1 MNRKIKRTIIYTVA
15 SIYII
20 IWLLPIFYLFIVAV
34 KPANEFYMNGMF
46 AWPENPTLGNFV
58 IAWNT
63 IKSYF
68 WNSLFLVAVSLPF
81 IILLSTMAAYSL
93 SRFSFKASVF
103 IIGYLMLG
111 MLLPQHI
118 TLLPNYMT
126 LKAADL
132 LNTRLGMVLVYISLN
147 ISFTFFLTR
156 GHFLGISREIEE
168 AAKIDGCP
176 SYMIF
181 FRIILPLSAPIII
194 VSIVMN
200 FMNVWNDL
208 VLAITYATDD
218 AKLPV
223 NAGLLRFV
231 EQYAQNYERMTAGI
245 LIAILPLSIIFIAL
259 QKYFVAG
266 MSEGALKG

>member
-1 MNRKIKRTIIYTVA
+1 MNHKIKRTIIYIVA

-168 AAKIDGCP
+168 AAKIEGCP
-176 SYMIF
+176 S
-181 FRIILPLSAPIII
+181 
-194 VSIVMN
+194 
-200 FMNVWNDL
+200 
-208 VLAITYATDD
+208 
-218 AKLPV
+218 
-223 NAGLLRFV
+223 
-231 EQYAQNYERMTAGI
+231 
-245 LIAILPLSIIFIAL
+245 
-259 QKYFVAG
+259 
-266 MSEGALKG
+266 